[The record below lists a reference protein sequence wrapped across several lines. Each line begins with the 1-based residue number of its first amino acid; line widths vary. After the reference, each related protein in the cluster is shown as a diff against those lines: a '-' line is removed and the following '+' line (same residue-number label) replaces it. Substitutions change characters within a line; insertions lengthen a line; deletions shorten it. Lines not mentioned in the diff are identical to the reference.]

1 MDDILSRIA
10 SYAGVQQ
17 QVLLPAVPISVEN
30 KVETTGTDIVG
41 HQKRVSIKIGLLC
54 FSKNRPFQLEQLL
67 LSIKRFLRPR
77 KDDITIIILYSPGN
91 EILEL

>member
-41 HQKRVSIKIGLLC
+41 HQKSSIKIGLLC